1 METELEGTTVLIV
14 DDDELFCDAV
24 ADYLSDSGMR
34 VLSAHTGQ
42 RALELG
48 SSERLDV
55 VLLDQRL
62 PDAEGQQ
69 LCPSLLKTNEQAKV
83 IFITAHATFDAAVS
97 AIRAGAHDYL
107 SKPVELEELLLAVK
121 QALRVRSL
129 ERVDEVQQ
137 YRRSKDHQE
146 ARLIGTDGGL
156 AEVDRLIGLAASS
169 DAPVLIT
176 GETGTGKNVVAKNIH
191 YRGQGRSGPIIPINC
206 AALPENLIE
215 SELFGYEKGA
225 FTGAEGTRK
234 GVFEM
239 AEGGTLFLDEIG
251 EMPSH
256 LQSKLLS
263 ALEDRQVK
271 RLGGE
276 TFRPVD
282 VRIIAATANN
292 LDDALGVSFR
302 EDLYYRLSVIRIHL
316 PPLRERLGDLP
327 ALATHIL
334 GQGSLVSGRQLSDE
348 EIQRLS
354 GYTWPGNVRE
364 LKNVLE
370 RAALL
375 QSNDGELR
383 PSELLGERRANGPA
397 AGAGAAGAAGG
408 GPQLARGPVR
418 PLREV
423 EREYIQ
429 YALRQSGDN
438 YTRTARQLGIALSTL
453 KRKLRNYGMR

>member
-1 METELEGTTVLIV
+1 VETELEGKTALIV

-24 ADYLSDSGMR
+24 ADYLSDHGMR

-62 PDAEGQQ
+62 PDSEGQQ
-69 LCPSLLKTNEQAKV
+69 LCPSLHKTNEQAKI

-137 YRRSKDHQE
+137 YRRSKDSQE
-146 ARLIGTDGGL
+146 ARLIGADGGL
-156 AEVDRLIGLAASS
+156 AEVDRLIALAASS

-191 YRGQGRSGPIIPINC
+191 YRSQGRAGPMIPINC

-282 VRIIAATANN
+282 VRIIAATAND

-327 ALATHIL
+327 ALAAHIL
-334 GQGSLVSGRQLSDE
+334 GQGSLVRGQRLSDE

-383 PSELLGERRANGPA
+383 PSELLGERRANGPT
-397 AGAGAAGAAGG
+397 AGAGAGGATGG

-418 PLREV
+418 PLRDV

-429 YALRQSGDN
+429 YALRQSDDN